1 VQSTM
6 LRVFGTAFS
15 FCHAQEQ
22 ICPQIHGS
30 VLRGTVLRE
39 GSRRFF
45 SCGGGRARGGPRSH
59 NVVLRSQGLFV
70 PFGERRSRAWCAVA
84 LHCGRGLD
92 EELNGAV
99 SVWVVA
105 VLCARPEGPGHGGDV
120 KGGVFVGIWIRLQT
134 PKPTASGGSIS
145 FAQQEPTTRVR
156 LVGRVGRHIHAFTRI
171 SWFFFS
177 HFRCA
182 VNSFSAPF
190 IGSQN
195 WTKWSKRNGELQF
208 CIYIYPLPLHEHRL
222 DPV

>member
-120 KGGVFVGIWIRLQT
+120 KGGVFVGIWIPPPPPPPDPQT
-134 PKPTASGGSIS
+134 YGLWGQHFVRPTGAHHKSAARWAGWEAHSCVYQNILV
-145 FAQQEPTTRVR
+145 FFLPLPVRRQQ
-156 LVGRVGRHIHAFTRI
+156 
-171 SWFFFS
+171 FFS
-177 HFRCA
+177 PIHWE
-182 VNSFSAPF
+182 P
-190 IGSQN
+190 
-195 WTKWSKRNGELQF
+195 K
-208 CIYIYPLPLHEHRL
+208 L
-222 DPV
+222 DEMVKA